1 MINGADNHRLRSL
14 TTPRAAAVAGIVFA
28 VLFATALVLMRL
40 AIPETISGETDWIER
55 GSEELSVALVLM
67 PLAGIAF
74 LWFVGVIRDQLGAA
88 EDKFFSTVLLGSG
101 LLFLAMVFM
110 SVAVAGGIVTGAQ
123 ALPAGALDEDVIIF
137 GRAVMLQISNVYALR
152 MAGVFMTSLATIWF
166 RTGLMPRW
174 LAIVTYAL
182 AVVLLLVINLSLW
195 ITLVFPVWVFVV
207 SAFILVRQLRG

>member
-1 MINGADNHRLRSL
+1 MVNGADNNRLRSL

-28 VLFATALVLMRL
+28 LLFATALVLMRL

-55 GSEELSVALVLM
+55 GSEELSVALLLM

-110 SVAVAGGIVTGAQ
+110 SVALAGGMLTGAR
-123 ALPAGALDEDVIIF
+123 ALPAGALDDDVIIF

-152 MAGVFMTSLATIWF
+152 MAGLFMTSLGTIWF

-174 LAIVTYAL
+174 LAVATYAL
-182 AVVLLLVINLSLW
+182 AAVLLLVINLSLW
-195 ITLVFPVWVFVV
+195 ITLVFPAWVFFV